1 MEEKCGHSSA
11 HSTAHR
17 SSQDQECSKHAS
29 SEHQEEGAVAVIGRL
44 REPGQE
50 SLRPQR
56 EETICPAL
64 QLVFFPSLG
73 SPAGCSC
80 PLAELSGSQRT
91 RGPSRQPQC
100 RGEGQMGDVW
110 GLSEVGPLL
119 PDSASTS
126 RELTRL

>member
-1 MEEKCGHSSA
+1 MEEKRGHSSA

-29 SEHQEEGAVAVIGRL
+29 SEHQEEGAVRVIRRL

-50 SLRPQR
+50 SLRPHR
-56 EETICPAL
+56 EETRCPAL

-80 PLAELSGSQRT
+80 PLAELTGEPENTWSLQAASVQRG
-91 RGPSRQPQC
+91 GPNGRC
-100 RGEGQMGDVW
+100 
-110 GLSEVGPLL
+110 VGPL
-119 PDSASTS
+119 
-126 RELTRL
+126 

>member
-1 MEEKCGHSSA
+1 MEEKRGHSSA

-56 EETICPAL
+56 EVSMDSNAA
-64 QLVFFPSLG
+64 SL
-73 SPAGCSC
+73 
-80 PLAELSGSQRT
+80 
-91 RGPSRQPQC
+91 
-100 RGEGQMGDVW
+100 
-110 GLSEVGPLL
+110 
-119 PDSASTS
+119 
-126 RELTRL
+126 

>member
-1 MEEKCGHSSA
+1 MEEKRGHSSA

-56 EETICPAL
+56 EEIICTPKIIHTS
-64 QLVFFPSLG
+64 LVIKCLSSIWVTKLFHSNSKLSKGNNLKNSVHFLINAVRLSLV
-73 SPAGCSC
+73 
-80 PLAELSGSQRT
+80 L
-91 RGPSRQPQC
+91 
-100 RGEGQMGDVW
+100 EGG
-110 GLSEVGPLL
+110 
-119 PDSASTS
+119 
-126 RELTRL
+126 